1 LNFNFGPADKPSARL
16 VEIDV
21 SEQMTSKNF
30 KPAGKASGF
39 AQPIVLCLLLAAVT
53 LAVYWPVTR
62 CEFLNY
68 DDPEYFAS
76 NPHVLAGL
84 TPGNAIWAFTTGQTG
99 NWHPL
104 TWLSLM
110 LDVNLFGQGPAGPH
124 ITNLLFHLA
133 NTVLVF
139 LLLRRLTRTTWR
151 SAFVAAL
158 FALHPLHVES
168 VAWISER
175 KDVLSMFFGLLAL
188 WAYVGFAQGIEN
200 REQGGKTANSQHPT
214 SNAQRCYWSA
224 FFFFA
229 LGLMSKP
236 MLVTLPFLMLL
247 LDWWPLKRFTIY
259 DLRFT
264 ALRLVWEKIPFFL
277 LSAISC
283 VVTFIA
289 QQKGGAVV
297 TLVKIS
303 LAQRVENTFV
313 AYARYLAKTFWPSPL
328 ANPYPYPDHW
338 DGLLIIY
345 AVALIVGLCAVA
357 GLQARR
363 FPFAATGW
371 FWFVGT
377 LVPVIGLVQVG
388 NQSMADRY
396 TYLPLIGIFMIA
408 AWGLAAMC
416 ASWRLPK
423 PVAGILAVVLLTAC
437 GLRTRDQIG
446 YWQDSGTLCRHA
458 LAVTENNFV
467 ACNNL
472 GTWLSKN
479 GEVTRA
485 MDWFRQSLQI
495 RPDNPDALY
504 NLGNAFAKL
513 GNWDE
518 AIGNYRCALQAAP
531 DQADILNNLGFALAT
546 KKQFAEAIACFEAV
560 LKLNPDYADAHNNLA
575 TVLFI
580 QKRFDE
586 AVRHF
591 REALRITPGN
601 PQIYSNLGDALVKQ
615 GQTNE
620 AVRCYQEALRLK
632 PGDPQIKTK
641 LQALGAPISN

>member
-1 LNFNFGPADKPSARL
+1 MILPEHQNNVSWGFKFARAL
-16 VEIDV
+16 SNPV
-21 SEQMTSKNF
+21 S
-30 KPAGKASGF
+30 
-39 AQPIVLCLLLAAVT
+39 LCLLLVVMT

-68 DDPEYFAS
+68 DDPEYFAT

-84 TPGNAIWAFTTGQTG
+84 TPGNTIWAFTTGQTG

-110 LDVNLFGQGPAGPH
+110 LDVSLFGQGSAGPH

-133 NTVLVF
+133 NTALVF
-139 LLLRRLTRTTWR
+139 LLLRRLTWTTWR

-168 VAWISER
+168 VAWVAER
-175 KDVLSMFFGLLAL
+175 KDVLSTFFGLLAL
-188 WAYVGFAQGIEN
+188 LMYARYVSSARDEVS
-200 REQGGKTANSQHPT
+200 EQEGGDGNIQHPMPGI
-214 SNAQRCYWSA
+214 AAHAPRYYYLA
-224 FFFFA
+224 LLFFA

-236 MLVTLPFLMLL
+236 MLVTLPFVMLL
-247 LDWWPLKRFTIY
+247 LDYWPLKRFTI
-259 DLRFT
+259 
-264 ALRLVWEKIPFFL
+264 LRLVWEKIPFFL

-303 LAQRVENTFV
+303 LTRRVENIFV
-313 AYARYLAKTFWPSPL
+313 AYDRYLAKTFWPSPL

-396 TYLPLIGIFMIA
+396 TYLPLIGIFMIT

-416 ASWRLPK
+416 ANWRLPK

-446 YWQDSGTLCRHA
+446 YWQNSGTLCRHA

-479 GEVTRA
+479 GEVTQA
-485 MDWFRQSLQI
+485 MDWFRQSLQF

-518 AIGNYRCALQAAP
+518 AISHYRRALQVTP
-531 DQADILNNLGFALAT
+531 DQTDILNNLGFALAT
-546 KKQFAEAIACFEAV
+546 KKQFAEAIACFETA
-560 LKLNPDYADAHNNLA
+560 LKLDPHSAGTHNNLA
-575 TVLFI
+575 TVLFM
-580 QKRFDE
+580 QQRFDE
-586 AVRHF
+586 AVQHYLA
-591 REALRITPGN
+591 ALRVTPDD
-601 PQIYSNLGDALVKQ
+601 PRIYVNLGDALVRQ
-615 GQTNE
+615 GQTAE
-620 AVRCYQEALRLK
+620 AVKSYQEALRLR
-632 PGDPQIKTK
+632 PGDPQIAAK
-641 LQALGAPISN
+641 LQALGVQSSN

>member
-1 LNFNFGPADKPSARL
+1 MNSFEQPNSAGLGIKFARVLSNPAC
-16 VEIDV
+16 I
-21 SEQMTSKNF
+21 
-30 KPAGKASGF
+30 
-39 AQPIVLCLLLAAVT
+39 CLLLVAVT
-53 LAVYWPVTR
+53 LVVYWPVTR
-62 CEFLNY
+62 CDFVNY
-68 DDPEYFAS
+68 DDPNYFSS
-76 NPHVLAGL
+76 NTHVQAGL
-84 TPGNAIWAFTTGQTG
+84 TSDNVVWAFGSG
-99 NWHPL
+99 YASNWHPL

-110 LDVNLFGQGPAGPH
+110 LDVDLFGQGPFGPH
-124 ITNLLFHLA
+124 VTNLLFHLA
-133 NTVLVF
+133 NTALLF
-139 LLLRRLTRTTWR
+139 LLLRRLTAATWR

-168 VAWISER
+168 AAWISER
-175 KDVLSMFFGLLAL
+175 KDVLSTFFGLLSL
-188 WAYVGFAQGIEN
+188 WAYACHAERMASDGWRVTQTESIRSRFTFHVS
-200 REQGGKTANSQHPT
+200 RF
-214 SNAQRCYWSA
+214 YWLA
-224 FFFFA
+224 LLFFA
-229 LGLMSKP
+229 LSLMSKP

-247 LDWWPLKRFTIY
+247 LDWWPLGRVAGGGW
-259 DLRFT
+259 RVPS
-264 ALRLVWEKIPFFL
+264 ARHLVAEKIPFFVM
-277 LSAISC
+277 SAISC
-283 VVTFIA
+283 VVTFIV

-297 TLVKIS
+297 RLVRIS
-303 LAQRVENTFV
+303 MAGRMENTFV
-313 AYARYLAKTFWPSPL
+313 AYTRYLAKTFWPSPL

-338 DGLLIIY
+338 GGLLIIY

-408 AWGLAAMC
+408 AWGLAAIC

-423 PVAGILAVVLLTAC
+423 PVAGILAAVLLTAC

-446 YWQDSGTLCRHA
+446 YWQNSGTLCRHA

-479 GEVTRA
+479 GEVTSA

-518 AIGNYRCALQAAP
+518 AISHYRRALQMAP
-531 DQADILNNLGFALAT
+531 DQPDILNNLGFALAA
-546 KKQFAEAIACFEAV
+546 KKQFADAIACFEAA
-560 LKLNPDYADAHNNLA
+560 LKLNPDYADAHNNFA

-615 GQTNE
+615 GHPAE
-620 AVRCYQEALRLK
+620 AMRCYQEALRLK
-632 PGDPQIKTK
+632 PGDPQIKAK
-641 LQALGAPISN
+641 LQALGAQLSN

>member
-1 LNFNFGPADKPSARL
+1 
-16 VEIDV
+16 
-21 SEQMTSKNF
+21 MTSENF
-30 KPAGKASGF
+30 KPVGKTNGF
-39 AQPIVLCLLLAAVT
+39 AQALAICLLLVAVT
-53 LAVYWPVTR
+53 LVVYWPVTR
-62 CEFLNY
+62 CDFVNY
-68 DDPEYFAS
+68 DDPDYFSS
-76 NPHVLAGL
+76 NTHVQAGL
-84 TPGNAIWAFTTGQTG
+84 TSDNVVWAFSTGCAS

-110 LDVNLFGQGPAGPH
+110 LDRELSGAGPAGPH
-124 ITNLLFHLA
+124 FTNLLFHLA
-133 NTVLVF
+133 NTVLLF
-139 LLLRRLTRTTWR
+139 LLLRRLTLATWR

-168 VAWISER
+168 VTWISER
-175 KDVLSMFFGLLAL
+175 KDVLSTFFGLLAL
-188 WAYVGFAQGIEN
+188 DAWG
-200 REQGGKTANSQHPT
+200 
-214 SNAQRCYWSA
+214 RCVEKSKVQSPKSKLFYGLA
-224 FFFFA
+224 LVFFA

-247 LDWWPLKRFTIY
+247 LDWWPLGRVAGGGG
-259 DLRFT
+259 RGPSVPVRESHM
-264 ALRLVWEKIPFFL
+264 ALNSQLSILNQLVVEKIPFFL

-283 VVTFIA
+283 VVTFIV

-297 TLVKIS
+297 RLVRI
-303 LAQRVENTFV
+303 AMAGRMENTFV
-313 AYARYLAKTFWPSPL
+313 AYTRYLAKTFWPSPL

-338 DGLLIIY
+338 GGVHIIY

-408 AWGLAAMC
+408 AWGLAAIC

-423 PVAGILAVVLLTAC
+423 PVAGILAAVLLTAC

-446 YWQDSGTLCRHA
+446 YWQNSGTLCRHA

-479 GEVTRA
+479 GEVTSA
-485 MDWFRQSLQI
+485 MDWFRQSFQI

-518 AIGNYRCALQAAP
+518 AISHYHRALQMAP
-531 DQADILNNLGFALAT
+531 DQPDILNNLGFALAA
-546 KKQFAEAIACFEAV
+546 KKQFADAIACFEAA
-560 LKLNPDYADAHNNLA
+560 LKLNPDYADAHNNFA

-591 REALRITPGN
+591 REALRITSGN

-615 GQTNE
+615 GQTAE
-620 AVRCYQEALRLK
+620 AVRCYLEALRLK
-632 PGDPQIKTK
+632 PGDPQIKAK
-641 LQALGAPISN
+641 LQALGAQISN